1 MFLETEK
8 YLTQRNWVGLHEPH
22 KTSYINKFNN
32 TDEIYIEKIKE
43 INKDFFMV
51 SFPIKNST
59 FSYRTKFNDEKVA
72 NMYLHKI
79 VYDYF

>member
-8 YLTQRNWVGLHEPH
+8 YLTQRNWIGLHEPN

-32 TDEIYIEKIKE
+32 TDEIYIKKIKE
-43 INKDFFMV
+43 INKDLFMV

-59 FSYRTKFNDEKVA
+59 FRYETTFYNEKVA
-72 NMYLHKI
+72 KMYLQKI